1 VPPWIEKQQEL
12 LRAATNFRARLRFD
26 WKRHAART
34 VSSRGG
40 SLEEQVRWAELYAQA
55 ERQQN
60 PKVRDVE
67 TINLPSTTT
76 EHAVMA
82 NITHDSAAAAER
94 PSPVQISPETDDE
107 PIRATEAMP
116 VSETLARAQALPA
129 PLRDAA
135 WEKNESSYLALAVAN
150 LNSLTRSY
158 NLMAPE
164 LAKKPYFS
172 LERELRSCYAD
183 VAPQVAG
190 EIRERARAPRGGL
203 GEAKGRAGQGQGQG
217 VLDRLAGERARV
229 HDERKPQ
236 YGFKEFVSEL
246 FRRKGG

>member
-67 TINLPSTTT
+67 TINMPSTTT

-82 NITHDSAAAAER
+82 NIPRDSAGATER
-94 PSPVQISPETDDE
+94 SSPSQISPETDDASI
-107 PIRATEAMP
+107 PVTEAIP
-116 VSETLARAQALPA
+116 ASETPAGDQALPA
-129 PLRDAA
+129 PLRDPV

-183 VAPQVAG
+183 VAPQIAG

-203 GEAKGRAGQGQGQG
+203 GEAKGRGGGGPGGGGGGGPGGGGTGRGG
-217 VLDRLAGERARV
+217 VGSVGGGEGEGV
-229 HDERKPQ
+229 
-236 YGFKEFVSEL
+236 
-246 FRRKGG
+246 